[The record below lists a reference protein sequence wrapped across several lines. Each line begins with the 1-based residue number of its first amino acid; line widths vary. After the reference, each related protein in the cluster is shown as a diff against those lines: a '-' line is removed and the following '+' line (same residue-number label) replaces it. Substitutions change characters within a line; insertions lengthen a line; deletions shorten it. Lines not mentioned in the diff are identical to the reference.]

1 MFFHN
6 MRHELVETVRKPHLW
21 ALLAWYDIKQRY
33 RRSVLGPFW
42 FTISTAILIGTL
54 GLLWATLFKMNLHE
68 YLPYFAAGNV
78 IWIFIAMQLNEATT
92 GFTQF
97 ESLIKQTRLP
107 YPSYVLRLLCRNFI
121 IFLHNF
127 IIVIVVVTFV
137 GNGWGWVS
145 LLAIPG
151 FLCLAAITLN
161 VSFAFAIICT
171 RYRDMIPVVQNLV
184 TVAYFLTPI
193 MWQSSTLPP
202 QHQWVA
208 ELNPVSHL
216 LDVARMP
223 LLGEVPSMVSWM
235 TALGLWLVSAGCA
248 CWLFARTRHR
258 VAYWI

>member
-1 MFFHN
+1 
-6 MRHELVETVRKPHLW
+6 
-21 ALLAWYDIKQRY
+21 
-33 RRSVLGPFW
+33 
-42 FTISTAILIGTL
+42 
-54 GLLWATLFKMNLHE
+54 
-68 YLPYFAAGNV
+68 
-78 IWIFIAMQLNEATT
+78 
-92 GFTQF
+92 
-97 ESLIKQTRLP
+97 
-107 YPSYVLRLLCRNFI
+107 
-121 IFLHNF
+121 
-127 IIVIVVVTFV
+127 
-137 GNGWGWVS
+137 
-145 LLAIPG
+145 
-151 FLCLAAITLN
+151 